1 MAAFDGTIPD
11 AADLAAR
18 AFARLSS
25 DPRLRPDD
33 AIDAVLAGAGA
44 PRGRLPRPSAIRRHL
59 DALRA
64 ERRPAGEAEAAATAL
79 LDATLDAL
87 ATLEA
92 VVIARDADGADR
104 PPPTVHGRAAGKDL
118 REGDA
123 VAIRVTTSLPL
134 HVLADALAAAGFA
147 DLRCTT
153 RGTIHGRLDLI
164 EVALAGGSLRI
175 TRIPPRLTVRADR
188 DLAHGRPL
196 AHADYETLLRR
207 TAPPAP
213 EAGAAG

>member
-33 AIDAVLAGAGA
+33 AIESVLRAVLAATGA
-44 PRGRLPRPSAIRRHL
+44 PRGGLPRASVVRRHL
-59 DALRA
+59 DALRD
-64 ERRPAGEAEAAATAL
+64 ERRPAGEAETAANAL

-92 VVIARDADGADR
+92 VVIARDPDGADR
-104 PPPTVHGRAAGKDL
+104 PPPTAHGRVAALEL

-123 VAIRVTTSLPL
+123 VAIRVTTALAP
-134 HVLADALAAAGFA
+134 HELADALAAAGFA

-153 RGTIHGRLDLI
+153 RDSIHGRLDLI
-164 EVALAGGSLRI
+164 EVALAVGTLRI
-175 TRIPPRLTVRADR
+175 TRIPPRMKVRADR
-188 DLAHGRPL
+188 DLARGRPL
-196 AHADYETLLRR
+196 AHATYEALLRR
-207 TAPPAP
+207 AAPPA
-213 EAGAAG
+213 G